1 MIRGEI
7 WTSAGGADYA
17 EKPRPVVI
25 VQHPHFEALKSITIC
40 GLTTDPSELPLFRIA
55 VQPTPSNGL
64 EHVSRI
70 MVDKILTLPKIK
82 LRRRIGQLDRSDVL
96 RLDEALRVFL
106 GLAG

>member
-1 MIRGEI
+1 MTRGEV
-7 WTSAGGADYA
+7 WTSAGSTDYA

-40 GLTTDPSELPLFRIA
+40 GLTTDPTELPLFRIT
-55 VQPTPSNGL
+55 VQPTDSNGL
-64 EHVSRI
+64 EYVSRI
-70 MVDKILTLPKIK
+70 MVDKILTLPKTK